1 VTVPS
6 VLVVHN
12 HYQHPGGEDH
22 VFAAETAL
30 LENRGHRVIRYAV
43 HNDDIREMSTPRL
56 AKATLWNAAAYDA
69 VRSVIRRERPDF
81 AHFHNTF
88 PLLSP
93 AVYHAA
99 KAEGVPVI
107 QTLHN
112 YRLLCSNAMLFR
124 DGRPC
129 NDCVQRKLAWPGVL
143 HRCYR
148 NSRAASLGVA
158 AMLALH
164 DAIHTWR
171 DCVDLYLALTPFARD
186 KFIEGGFPADRIFV
200 KPNFVDPDPGAGT
213 GQGDYALFVGRI
225 SEEKGIRTLL
235 DAWALLGNAIPLR
248 VIGDG
253 PLAGWAEETSR
264 RMSRVEVLGW
274 KPLED
279 VLTAMKDARFL
290 IFPSV
295 WYETFGLVVVQA
307 FAAGLPVIASG
318 HGAMTSLIQ
327 DGLTGLHFRPG
338 DPADLARQV
347 RWALDHPS
355 ELSTM
360 RRQARDEYEARYSA
374 DRNYTA
380 LMEAY
385 ALARVGLAPRR
396 TAPPGRPSGGPAA
409 LPPD

>member
-1 VTVPS
+1 LTLPS

-12 HYQHPGGEDH
+12 HYQHLGGEDQ
-22 VFAAETAL
+22 VFTAESAL
-30 LENRGHRVIRYAV
+30 LESRGHRVIRHTV
-43 HNDDIREMSTPRL
+43 HNDEIRKMSNGQL
-56 AKATLWNAAAYDA
+56 ARATLWNGAAYA
-69 VRSVIRRERPDF
+69 AIRSVIRREHPDY

-99 KAEGVPVI
+99 RAEGVPVI

-112 YRLLCSNAMLFR
+112 YRLLCPNAMLFR
-124 DGRPC
+124 DGHPC
-129 NDCVQRKLAWPGVL
+129 NDCVQRRLAWPGVL

-148 NSRAASLGVA
+148 NSSAASAGVA

-171 DCVDLYLALTPFARD
+171 DCIDLYLALTPFARD
-186 KFIEGGFPADRIFV
+186 KFIEGGFPAERILV
-200 KPNFVDPDPGAGT
+200 KPHFVDPDPGAGT
-213 GQGDYALFVGRI
+213 GEGDYALFVGRI

-235 DAWALLGNAIPLR
+235 DAWALLGDVIPLR
-248 VIGDG
+248 FMGEG
-253 PLAGWAEETSR
+253 PLAAWAEETSR
-264 RMSRVEVLGW
+264 RMPMVEMSGW

-279 VLTAMKDARFL
+279 VLTAMKNARFL

-295 WYETFGLVVVQA
+295 WYETFGLVVIQA

-318 HGAMTSLIQ
+318 LGAMTSLIQ

-347 RWALDHPS
+347 RWALDHPV
-355 ELSTM
+355 ELSAM
-360 RRQARDEYEARYSA
+360 RKRARDEYEAKYSA

-385 ALARVGLAPRR
+385 AMAS
-396 TAPPGRPSGGPAA
+396 GRGGKA
-409 LPPD
+409 LPSATAKAGFAP